1 MFSSPQWPYSC
12 VSSTHLKFPCPTY
25 ATRAI
30 KRLSFLLFTCS
41 SAQQAFSFKL
51 NHNDDNYDWIII
63 MYYYWNNCAFC
74 HKNLLVKDCKFSGA
88 ENKVNHS
95 CLTPRTTER
104 WSNNN
109 RPTGYFLIPTKRPR
123 STQKMIQKA
132 GTSLVLSQIYLLN
145 FSLPDNCNSAHPDM
159 QEDITL
165 LHTECLYPTG
175 KQTTLS
181 SALSY
186 QKKLIVSKHRC
197 FTRESCVVPD
207 MLRAINCLAEDQTSM
222 VVLASNLCMVLL
234 GVKAQCYPQQ
244 QALCLQWTPNEFIT
258 TGHFKW
264 NATPP

>member
-1 MFSSPQWPYSC
+1 
-12 VSSTHLKFPCPTY
+12 
-25 ATRAI
+25 
-30 KRLSFLLFTCS
+30 
-41 SAQQAFSFKL
+41 
-51 NHNDDNYDWIII
+51 

-95 CLTPRTTER
+95 YLTLHTTEW
-104 WSNNN
+104 WSNNNN
-109 RPTGYFLIPTKRPR
+109 RPTGCFLIQTKKPK
-123 STQKMIQKA
+123 STQKNDSKGRYTP
-132 GTSLVLSQIYLLN
+132 GTVPDLPFELFLTRWMQ
-145 FSLPDNCNSAHPDM
+145 FSSSWHTGRH
-159 QEDITL
+159 TL
-165 LHTECLYPTG
+165 LHTECLYPKG

-186 QKKLIVSKHRC
+186 QKKLIGSKHRC
-197 FTRESCVVPD
+197 FTTESCAVLD

-234 GVKAQCYPQQ
+234 GVQTQCYPQQ

-264 NATPP
+264 NATSR